1 MARRVLTLLIM
12 LSVLALILAGCGGD
26 TPEEIGAEPTTEAPV
41 EEPTEAPAA
50 PEEPTEEPADTE
62 EPAATEQPE
71 ESAGPM
77 YDQPIVV
84 GSKDFTE
91 QLILGAM
98 TVRLLEENGYEV
110 DDRTGLGGTT
120 VNRDALVAGEIDVY
134 WEYTGTALVN
144 FLGVEEVI
152 TDPEEAYTLARDAD
166 AENGLV
172 WLDMSEFNNTYT
184 LMVKQETVDQGIV
197 SISDLAAAIN
207 ASPADWRLCTN
218 AEFYARPDGFRG
230 VEELYGFQF
239 QEENVIAMD
248 SGLTYQALQDGECE
262 VAMGFATDGR
272 IAGFGFTNLED
283 DLGFFPTYNP
293 SAVIRQEV
301 LDADPHIGEV
311 LNSMAA
317 SLDTPKMTDLN
328 KRVDIDGE
336 DVAAVA
342 CDHLLQSG
350 LVEACD

>member
-1 MARRVLTLLIM
+1 MTRRVWTLLLM
-12 LSVLALILAGCGGD
+12 LTVLALTLAACGGD
-26 TPEEIGAEPTTEAPV
+26 APADIGAEPTTAVPADDQDAAPTD
-41 EEPTEAPAA
+41 EPAA
-50 PEEPTEEPADTE
+50 PEEPEEAEGPA
-62 EPAATEQPE
+62 
-71 ESAGPM
+71 

-98 TVRLLEENGYEV
+98 TVQLLEENGYAV

-120 VNRDALVAGEIDVY
+120 VNRDALVAEQIDVY

-152 TDPEEAYTLARDAD
+152 TDAQEAYTLARDAD
-166 AENGLV
+166 AENGLA
-172 WLDMSEFNNTYT
+172 WLDMADFDNTYT
-184 LMVKQETVDQGIV
+184 LMVTQDTVDQGIT

-207 ASPADWRLCTN
+207 ESPADWRLCTN

-239 QEENVIAMD
+239 EEENVIAMD
-248 SGLTYQALQDGECE
+248 SGLTYQALADGGCE

-272 IAGFGFTNLED
+272 IAGFGFTNLDD
-283 DLGFFPTYNP
+283 DLGFFPVYNP
-293 SAVIRQEV
+293 SAVIRQAL
-301 LDADPHIGEV
+301 LDADPNIADV

-317 SLDTPKMTDLN
+317 ALDSASMTELN

-336 DVAAVA
+336 DVSAVA
-342 CDHLLQSG
+342 CDHLQQSG
-350 LVEACD
+350 LVEACN